1 MSKGRFRVYPLEG
14 LYPEG
19 ERLVLDPQE
28 RILTRL
34 ASGHKDE
41 QQCAIIEQAR
51 FTEMQLYLLD
61 PLLAAYPDYCPL
73 EMLLAAHRN
82 ENVER
87 CRARLN
93 QAFEAGTAS
102 QVLRG
107 VYLILTACRPKMR
120 ALGLETRYITE
131 TGYMLFAANGQHR

>member
-19 ERLVLDPQE
+19 ERLVLDPQ

-34 ASGHKDE
+34 ASGRGDG
-41 QQCAIIEQAR
+41 QQCVIIEQAC

-61 PLLAAYPDYCPL
+61 PLLASYPDYCPL
-73 EMLLAAHRN
+73 ETLLAAYRN
-82 ENVER
+82 VSVEQ
-87 CRARLN
+87 CRVCLN
-93 QAFEAGTAS
+93 RAFEWGTAS

-107 VYLILTACRPKMR
+107 VYLLLTACRPKMR
-120 ALGLETRYITE
+120 VLGLETRYISE